1 MPASGVSSWI
11 RDLAGAARRAREP
24 ANDSRAQE
32 GAPPRIPAPREASL
46 PRTTRLR
53 HGLLLITCAIAL
65 AACGRGQPQLP
76 QAQGKPVAR
85 ETATETAKPAA
96 FALTTAQ
103 AAQYQGQLALV
114 LEFNRTI
121 VGAQTFDGL
130 LTVKDAKGAA
140 VSGSWALDEDGKTL
154 RFPYVQANQTYTV
167 ALKSGLAAADGST
180 LGSDA
185 TREIFTGPLEP
196 AVGFASQGS
205 VLPAR
210 DTRGIPVVSVNV
222 AEVDVEFLRV
232 RDKELSTFFAGYQ
245 NNERRSSYDLDAD
258 SGWWGRKGAP
268 VARIADSVY
277 ANRFVLGGKPNER
290 TLTYLPIQNVAELAK
305 PGLYFA
311 AMKRAGSFQG
321 EWETSFF
328 FVSDIGLH
336 TRAYRD
342 QLFVHAA
349 SLKTGAA
356 LADVE
361 LSILDGKGES
371 VLDARTDADGNAL
384 LNYALTASQV
394 LIARSG
400 SDVSLLPFNQP
411 ALDLS
416 DFAVAG
422 RRQSWFDVFAWSGR
436 DLYRPGE
443 TLRISAL
450 LRDNDGKPIPPQ
462 PVFLIL
468 KQPDGRQWSQA
479 KLEPRD
485 LGYLEWSQSLPADA
499 PTGRWQVE
507 FRLDPAA
514 KEANQALS
522 LRIEEFLPER
532 LKLDIGAAQ
541 PRLKPGE
548 KLALTVQGD
557 YLYGAPAAGNRFSAR
572 LTLANDA
579 HPLDMHKD
587 FFFGDATLELPKEA
601 RDVVDET
608 LDENGRLRSE
618 IDVLGELKAGA
629 PIAALL
635 SGSVYESGGRSVT
648 RTMKRTVWPA
658 DALVGLRPLFDPKD
672 GAGAN
677 GRAGFELIRANAQ
690 GELLAAS
697 GLKLSLVRENRD
709 YHWSYDRASGW
720 RFDFT
725 RNFQTVE
732 TREIA
737 ATAGQA
743 VKFDVPVEWGSYR
756 IEVLD
761 PATGLTSRYVFT
773 AGWSWDDENRGKEAR
788 PDKIKL
794 ALDKERYRAG
804 DTAKV
809 TVTAPQAGT
818 GLLLVES
825 DKLLYTRPI
834 TVKDATTF
842 EIPVTADWERHDV
855 YVSALVLRGGSAAS
869 KVTPARAVGVAHVAM
884 DRSERKIAVE
894 ITAPAQTKP
903 ELPLPVEIK
912 APALAGKTAY
922 VTVSAVDLGIL
933 NITRFARP
941 DAIAWFFGQ
950 RRLGVDAYDLYGR
963 LIESFDGALAKLRYG
978 GDMAPAALPQA
989 RRPTAKVQT
998 VDLFSGAVKLD
1009 AQGNAKLELP
1019 LPDFNGSLRVS
1030 ALVFGEDRYGGAE
1043 TETVV
1048 RAPLVA
1054 EVSTPRVLAPGDSAT
1069 LTLDLSN
1076 FSGSERE
1083 FRVRLEAAAPLRIA
1097 DAVRTQKLADGAKKT
1112 LQFALSADDG
1122 VGVGKFRV
1130 VAESA
1135 GLQLSREFEI
1145 AVRPAWPAVLRS
1157 APQVLQPG
1165 AGLGLGVG
1173 AMEGLIPDSV
1183 SADLSVSAL
1192 PPLPF
1197 ASALRGLL
1205 GYPYGCVEQTT
1216 SRGYGVLVLDA
1227 DNAKNL
1233 GITPL
1238 PEAARRRLI
1247 DETISRV
1254 SALQVPSGHFS
1265 MWGGESA
1272 VDTMLTPYVTE
1283 FLLDA
1288 RDAGFAVP
1296 ESVLQNA
1303 LKRLNDD
1310 LLSGGHPYY
1319 AYDNADHLR
1328 FADQAWSAYV
1338 LSRVQRAPLGTLRTL
1353 FDNERSKS
1361 LTALPLVHLGI
1372 ALQAS
1377 GDSARGQK
1385 ALDEAF
1391 AKTVE
1396 RPRWLGDYGS
1406 KLRDTALMVALTHRA
1421 GLNKPAYDES
1431 VIALGRELVAAR
1443 PEQRLQWLST
1453 QEQAALAR
1461 LAKAL
1466 IAQGDAKVGGS
1477 LNLGGT
1483 SETVAPATIWSRR
1496 FDAAALRA
1504 GVRFVPD
1511 ATTPLYVSEDVA
1523 GIPKTAPAADDSQIR
1538 VQRQWYAL
1546 DGTPWEGGEL
1556 KEGEGLIVG
1565 IKVEAKEAVRD
1576 ALLIDLLP
1584 GGLEI
1589 ENFNLTDAKQWADVV
1604 VDGVQIAERA
1614 YAADLRHEEFRDDRY
1629 VAALNLSAGQEA
1641 HVFYL
1646 VRAVSPGSYR
1656 VPPTTVED
1664 MYRPQVRGIGRSE
1677 PARVTVVQP

>member
-1 MPASGVSSWI
+1 MPAFALPSRTRLV
-11 RDLAGAARRAREP
+11 LPALLGAA
-24 ANDSRAQE
+24 
-32 GAPPRIPAPREASL
+32 L
-46 PRTTRLR
+46 FV
-53 HGLLLITCAIAL
+53 L
-65 AACGRGQPQLP
+65 AACNRSEPNLP
-76 QAQGKPVAR
+76 QAQGTPPAAKPI
-85 ETATETAKPAA
+85 EAKPADTA
-96 FALTTAQ
+96 FALAAAH

-114 LEFNRTI
+114 LEFNQPL
-121 VGAQTFDGL
+121 VGAQTFDDL
-130 LTVKDAKGAA
+130 LAVKDPKGAA

-167 ALKSGLAAADGST
+167 TVRGALAAVDGRT
-180 LGSDA
+180 VGTEF
-185 TREIFTGPLEP
+185 TREVFTGPLEP

-210 DTRGIPVVSVNV
+210 ETRGIPVVSVNV
-222 AEVDVEFLRV
+222 NEVDVEFLRV
-232 RDKELSTFFAGYQ
+232 RDKELSQFFAAYQ

-268 VARIADSVY
+268 VGRIAESVY
-277 ANRFVLGGKPNER
+277 SNRFVLGGKQNER
-290 TLTYLPIQNVAELAK
+290 TLTYLPIQNISELSQ

-311 AMKRAGSFQG
+311 VMKRAGSFTG
-321 EWETSFF
+321 DWETSFF

-336 TRAYRD
+336 TRAYRE

-349 SLKTGAA
+349 SLKSGAA
-356 LADVE
+356 LSNVT
-361 LSILDGKGES
+361 LSVLDAKGET

-384 LNYALTASQV
+384 LNYKLAANQV

-400 SDVSLLPFNQP
+400 GDVSLLPFNQP

-422 RRQSWFDVFAWSGR
+422 RRQEWFDVFAWSGR

-443 TLRISAL
+443 TVRVSAL
-450 LRDNDGKPIPPQ
+450 LRDSDGKPIPPQ
-462 PVFLIL
+462 PVFLTL
-468 KQPDGRQWSQA
+468 RQPDGRQWSQA
-479 KLEPRD
+479 KLEPRE
-485 LGYLEWSQSLPADA
+485 LGYLEWTQTLPPDA
-499 PTGRWQVE
+499 PTGRWQIE

-514 KEANQALS
+514 KEANQALT

-532 LKLDIGAAQ
+532 LKLDLAAKQ
-541 PRLKPGE
+541 ERLRPGD
-548 KLALTVQGD
+548 KLALDVQGD
-557 YLYGAPAAGNRFSAR
+557 YLYGAPAAGNRFTAR
-572 LTLANDA
+572 LTVANDA
-579 HPLDMHKD
+579 HPLDARKD
-587 FFFGDATLELPKEA
+587 FFFGDPTLELPKEA

-608 LDENGRLRSE
+608 LDEHGKLRSE
-618 IDVLGELKAGA
+618 IDVLADLKVQA
-629 PIAALL
+629 PLAAML

-648 RTMKRTVWPA
+648 RTLKRTVWPA
-658 DALVGLRPLFDPKD
+658 DALIGVRPLFDPKD
-672 GAGAN
+672 GANAN
-677 GRAGFELIRANAQ
+677 GRVGFELIRANDK
-690 GELLAAS
+690 GELLAAQ
-697 GLKLSLVRENRD
+697 GLKLSLVRENRN
-709 YHWSYDRASGW
+709 YHWSYDKTSGW

-725 RNFQTVE
+725 RSFDTVE
-732 TREIA
+732 SRDIA
-737 ATAGQA
+737 TSASQA
-743 VKFDVPVEWGSYR
+743 VKFDVPVEWGGYR

-761 PATGLTSRYVFT
+761 PATGLTLRYPFT

-794 ALDKERYRAG
+794 ALDKEHYRAG
-804 DTAKV
+804 DTLKV

-842 EIPVTADWERHDV
+842 EIPVTPEWERHDV

-869 KVTPARAVGVAHVAM
+869 KVTPARAVGVAHVSM
-884 DRSERKIAVE
+884 DRSDRKIAVE
-894 ITAPAQTKP
+894 ISAPKLMKP
-903 ELPLPVEIK
+903 ELPLPMEVK

-922 VTVSAVDLGIL
+922 VTVSAVDVGIL

-941 DAIAWFFGQ
+941 DAVAWFFGQ
-950 RRLGVDAYDLYGR
+950 RRLGIDAYDLYGR

-1009 AQGNAKLELP
+1009 AQGNATLELP
-1019 LPDFNGSLRVS
+1019 VPDFNGTLRVTG
-1030 ALVFGEDRYGGAE
+1030 LVYGEDRYGGAD

-1083 FRVRLEAAAPLRIA
+1083 FRVRIEADAPLRIS
-1097 DAVRTQKLADGAKKT
+1097 DANRTQKLADGTKKT
-1112 LQFALSADDG
+1112 LQFALAADEG
-1122 VGVGKFRV
+1122 MGVGKFRV
-1130 VAESA
+1130 FAEA
-1135 GLQLSREFEI
+1135 GDLKLRREFEI

-1165 AGLGLGVG
+1165 ASLGLGTG
-1173 AMEGLIPDSV
+1173 AMEGLIADSV
-1183 SADLSVSAL
+1183 NANLSISAL

-1197 ASALRGLL
+1197 ASSVRGLL
-1205 GYPYGCVEQTT
+1205 GYPYGCIEQTT
-1216 SRGYGVLVLDA
+1216 SRGYGVLTLDT

-1238 PEAARRRLI
+1238 PDETRRRMI
-1247 DETISRV
+1247 DETISRI
-1254 SALQVPSGHFS
+1254 SAMQVPSGHFS
-1265 MWGGESA
+1265 MWGGDGS

-1338 LSRVQRAPLGTLRTL
+1338 LARVQRAPLGTLRTL

-1361 LTALPLVHLGI
+1361 VTALPLVHLGI
-1372 ALQAS
+1372 ALSLRGDTTRGSQA
-1377 GDSARGQK
+1377 
-1385 ALDEAF
+1385 LTEAF
-1391 AKTVE
+1391 AKKVE
-1396 RPRWLGDYGS
+1396 RPHYLGDYGS
-1406 KLRDTALMVALTHRA
+1406 DLRDAALMVALTHQA
-1421 GLNKPAYDES
+1421 GLNKPEFDES
-1431 VIALGRELVAAR
+1431 VIALGRELVAKKTGNR
-1443 PEQRLQWLST
+1443 IWWLST
-1453 QEQAALAR
+1453 QEQSAIAR
-1461 LAKAL
+1461 LGKAL
-1466 IAQGDAKVGGS
+1466 IARGDAKFGGTLS
-1477 LNLGGT
+1477 LGGAN
-1483 SETVAPATIWSRR
+1483 ETITPVPIWSRS
-1496 FDAAALRA
+1496 FDAAALRT

-1511 ATTPLYVSEDVA
+1511 ANAPLYVSEDVA
-1523 GIPKTAPAADDSQIR
+1523 GIPKMPPAADDSLVSI
-1538 VQRQWYAL
+1538 QRQWYAL
-1546 DGTPWEGGEL
+1546 DGTPWDGAEL

-1565 IKVEAKEAVRD
+1565 IKIEAKETLRD

-1589 ENFNLTDAKQWADVV
+1589 ENFNLTDAKQWADIV

-1614 YAADLRHEEFRDDRY
+1614 YAADVKHEEFRDDRY
-1629 VAALNLSAGQEA
+1629 VAALNLMQGQQA

-1646 VRAVSPGSYR
+1646 VRAVSPGSYV
-1656 VPPTTVED
+1656 VPPATVED
-1664 MYRPQVRGIGRSE
+1664 MYRPQLRGVAKSV